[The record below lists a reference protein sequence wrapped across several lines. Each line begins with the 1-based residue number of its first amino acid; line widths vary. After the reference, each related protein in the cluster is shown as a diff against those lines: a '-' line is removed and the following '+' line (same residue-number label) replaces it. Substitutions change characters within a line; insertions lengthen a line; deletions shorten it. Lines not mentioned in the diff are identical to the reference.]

1 MKKAGKVILVILIIG
16 ILGVVSVIASLGYI
30 PGLSALFGANK
41 PKNLGVIFS
50 DTDLTSA
57 RAKSKIIYGMLP
69 DSTPIEQSIQRVGQQ
84 KANFSLTSAEVTA
97 LLNNRPWKYW
107 PVKDVQLKIN
117 DDGSAELSCVVVKE
131 KLRGF
136 AIANGIP
143 ASTVDLGLKFIPPDP
158 AVYLKAT
165 TALTD
170 NKVSQFDIQSV
181 YLGKFS
187 LPVDK
192 LLSFTLPR
200 LIKPVYASGSISD
213 LYNYSGKREII
224 INFINERLS
233 KIQGFFAK
241 NANFKGG
248 KLNFDGMLSEKELTT
263 R

>member
-1 MKKAGKVILVILIIG
+1 MKKAGKVILLVLIVI
-16 ILGVVSVIASLGYI
+16 ILGIVSMLGSLGFI
-30 PGLSALFGANK
+30 PGLAGLMGANK
-41 PKNLGVIFS
+41 PKNLGVVVS
-50 DTDLTSA
+50 TTDLDSA
-57 RAKSKIIYGMLP
+57 RSKTKLIYGILP
-69 DSTPIEQSIQRVGQQ
+69 DSTPIEQSIQRIGQQ
-84 KANFSLTSAEVTA
+84 KATFSLTSAEVTA

-107 PVKDVQLKIN
+107 PVKNVQLKIN

-143 ASTVDLGLKFIPPDP
+143 ADAVDMGLKFIPADP
-158 AVYLKAT
+158 AVYVKAT

-170 NKVSQFDIQSV
+170 NRVSQFDIQAVS
-181 YLGKFS
+181 LGRFS

-192 LLSFTLPR
+192 LLAWTRTRFIPTA
-200 LIKPVYASGSISD
+200 YASGSISY
-213 LYNYSGKREII
+213 LYNYQGKKDLI

-241 NANFKGG
+241 SANFKDG
-248 KLNFDGMLSEKELTT
+248 KLNFDGTLSEKELST

>member
-1 MKKAGKVILVILIIG
+1 MKKAGIVILLILVIAIV
-16 ILGVVSVIASLGYI
+16 GVVCVLASLGYI
-30 PGLSALFGANK
+30 PGLSALFRANK

-84 KANFSLTSAEVTA
+84 KASFSLTSSEATA

-107 PVKDVQLKIN
+107 PVKNVQLKIN
-117 DDGSAELSCVVVKE
+117 EDGSAELSCVVVKE

-143 ASTVDLGLKFIPPDP
+143 AYTVDLGLKFIPTDP
-158 AVYLKAT
+158 AVYVKAT
-165 TALTD
+165 TALSE
-170 NKVSQFDIQSV
+170 NRVSQFDIQAVS
-181 YLGKFS
+181 LGKFS

-192 LLSFTLPR
+192 LLAFTLPKV
-200 LIKPVYASGSISD
+200 IDPVYASGSVSD
-213 LYNYSGKREII
+213 LYNYKGKKDII

-233 KIQGFFAK
+233 KIPGFFAK
-241 NANFKGG
+241 SSNFRGG
-248 KLNFDGMLSEKELTT
+248 KLNFDGTLSEKELTT